1 MDSLRVVCVGG
12 GLGAPTVM
20 AGLRAYTSDITGLIA
35 VTDSGRSTGKVRI
48 ALNVPAPGDLRSA
61 LTVLAEGDPAL
72 VRLFSHRFETEK
84 SEELN
89 GMAFGNLFLAA
100 LTQQEGSF
108 LRAVEEASRL
118 LRIRGRVLPV
128 TLYNTH
134 LCAKLADGSV
144 VEEEVNV
151 RATGKAPIERI
162 YLKDDDVRATDG
174 SVEAIAAAD
183 LITLGPGSLFTTVC
197 ACLLVP
203 QIARAIADAQ
213 GLVVYVAN
221 TTTQPGQ
228 TDGFSIADHVR
239 VVSDNL
245 GGSGLDIVLVNDDPP
260 PDHLRAHYAER
271 GVSYLEPMA
280 AELAKVED
288 LGVRAVAAPVID
300 KWSGPRDLWLKQD
313 TLALLLEQSASLKA
327 RPSSGGLAGRTVA
340 LIFEKPSLRTRLS
353 FDVGIAQ
360 LGGHC
365 VYLSPAEVGLGRRE
379 SVSDVARVTSRMA
392 DAVVLRVNAH
402 ETIEEFARYS
412 EVPVINGLSDLS
424 HPCQGLA
431 DIFTIRERKGP
442 DLRGVAI
449 AYIGDGNNV
458 AHSLMLCVAK
468 TGGSPRLA

>member
-1 MDSLRVVCVGG
+1 MTGRKVVCIGG
-12 GLGAPTVM
+12 GLGAPQIM
-20 AGLRAYTSDITGLIA
+20 AGLRRASEYITGLIA
-35 VTDSGRSTGKVRI
+35 APGARRSPGQVRI
-48 ALNVPAPGDLRSA
+48 ALDVPPPGDLRSA

-72 VRLFSHRFETEK
+72 VRLFSHRFETDK

-134 LCAKLADGSV
+134 LCAKLADGTV

-151 RATGKAPIERI
+151 RAPGKAPIERI

-197 ACLLVP
+197 SCLLVP
-203 QIARAIADAQ
+203 EIARAIADAQ

-228 TDGFSIADHVR
+228 TDGFGIPDHVR
-239 VVSDNL
+239 VVRDYL
-245 GGSGLDIVLVNDDPP
+245 GGSGLDVAFTTADPP

-271 GVSYLEPMA
+271 GLLYLEPTA
-280 AELAKVED
+280 DELAKIVD
-288 LGVRAVAAPVID
+288 LGVRPVTAPVID

-313 TLALLLEQSASLKA
+313 TIRHDA
-327 RPSSGGLAGRTVA
+327 
-340 LIFEKPSLRTRLS
+340 
-353 FDVGIAQ
+353 
-360 LGGHC
+360 
-365 VYLSPAEVGLGRRE
+365 
-379 SVSDVARVTSRMA
+379 ARVA
-392 DAVVLRVNAH
+392 DA
-402 ETIEEFARYS
+402 
-412 EVPVINGLSDLS
+412 PV
-424 HPCQGLA
+424 
-431 DIFTIRERKGP
+431 
-442 DLRGVAI
+442 
-449 AYIGDGNNV
+449 
-458 AHSLMLCVAK
+458 
-468 TGGSPRLA
+468 RLA